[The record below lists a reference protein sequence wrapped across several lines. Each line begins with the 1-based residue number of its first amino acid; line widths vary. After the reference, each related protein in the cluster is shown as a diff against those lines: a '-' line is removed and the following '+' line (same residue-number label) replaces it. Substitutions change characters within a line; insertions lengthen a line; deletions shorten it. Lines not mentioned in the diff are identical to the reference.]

1 VNRRI
6 LGFGLALA
14 LFAAGCGGENGADT
28 VVVYTSVSQGTV
40 DAVVAGFEQSN
51 PGVSVDVFR
60 APTGELTARI
70 AAEQREG
77 GVRADVL
84 WLTDPLSMQAY
95 DAEGALRSWDP
106 EGADVI
112 DPAFRSDTFWGTRIL
127 NLVIVANPGLGPAPA
142 SWDDLTGVTGGVALP
157 DPGFAGSAFAALA
170 YFALTDGYGMDFLRD
185 LRTAGAVQVG
195 TPGDVVTGVAEGQYA
210 AGITLD
216 FSARSAVDK
225 GSPIEAIWPEP
236 GAIALY
242 SPIAVW
248 DESAPAAAEDFVQ
261 YVLTE
266 EAQAAIAATGWQPIL
281 ASVPWEEGGRQ
292 VTLDWTI
299 AFDRQQDLLDEY
311 RSIFGG

>member
-6 LGFGLALA
+6 LGFLLPPALI
-14 LFAAGCGGENGADT
+14 AAGCGGAGDADT
-28 VVVYTSVSQGTV
+28 VVVYTSVTQETV
-40 DAVVAGFEQSN
+40 DAVVAGFEQAN

-106 EGADVI
+106 DGADAI

-127 NLVIVANPGLGPAPA
+127 NLVIVANPGLDPAPA
-142 SWDDLTGVTGGVALP
+142 SWSDLAAVPGGVAIP
-157 DPGFAGSAFAALA
+157 DPGFAGSAFASLA
-170 YFALTDGYGMDFLRD
+170 FFALTDGYGMDFFRD

-195 TPGDVVTGVAEGQYA
+195 TPGDVVTGVAEDQYA

-216 FSARSAVDK
+216 FSARAAAEK
-225 GSPIEAIWPEP
+225 GSPIEVIWPEP

-248 DESAPAAAEDFVQ
+248 DESDSAAAEDFVQ
-261 YVLTE
+261 HVLTE

-281 ASVPWEEGGRQ
+281 ASVPWEESGPQ

-299 AFDRQQDLLDEY
+299 AFDRQQELLDEY
-311 RSIFGG
+311 RAIFGG